1 MRGKDTI
8 NKALEPPT
16 RRRFQGVAWAL
27 QLPAHAFERTPA
39 CQETVTDAR
48 KTERPTNIIYE
59 THTSPHMDTS
69 WSHRWSQSC
78 VLSTFRLQIADLSHL
93 RSAPRPPH
101 VSRLLT
107 SLT

>member
-78 VLSTFRLQIADLSHL
+78 VLSTFRLQIPDLSHL
-93 RSAPRPPH
+93 RSRRGLPRLQIP
-101 VSRLLT
+101 ST